1 MSGQDKAW
9 SVRLPMIIGLV
20 ALVSLVGGFGVWA
33 VGSNITGAVVASGR
47 IEVDRNRQAVQHRDG
62 GIVKDILVK
71 EGEKVDENQLLI
83 RLDPEELASE
93 LAIVEGQLFEIVAR
107 NSRLE
112 AERDDLDQIVFDP
125 LLADSTNAEATELMD
140 GQQRLFVARKETL
153 KQQIDQLS
161 ERSEQVAS
169 QIEGITYQEE
179 ALARQLELIREEL
192 ATQKSLLDRGL
203 AQAGPVLA
211 LQREEA
217 RLTGQA
223 GNLAASRAEAAGRVT
238 EIDLEILR
246 LGTTRR
252 EEAITQLRDLS
263 YQELELRERRHTLST
278 QLERLDIRAPVSGIV
293 YGLQVFGPRS
303 VIRPAEPVLFLI
315 PQDRPLVIASR
326 VPVIHVDQVYAGQE
340 VRLRFSAFDQRSTP
354 ELTGQVSNVSA
365 DAFTDEATGASY
377 YRAEI
382 VLSEDQQQRLP
393 EDLRLVPGM
402 PVEAFMRTQDR
413 SPIAYLTKP
422 LADYFAK
429 AFREG

>member
-1 MSGQDKAW
+1 MSDQGKTW
-9 SVRLPMIIGLV
+9 SVRLPMIVGLV
-20 ALVSLVGGFGVWA
+20 ALVFLVGGFGVWA

-62 GIVKDILVK
+62 GIVSEILVK
-71 EGEKVDENQLLI
+71 EGETVAEDQLLI

-112 AERDDLDQIVFDP
+112 AERDDLEAIAFDP
-125 LLADSTNAEATELMD
+125 LLTDSTDPEAQELMD
-140 GQQRLFVARKETL
+140 GQQRLFVARQETL

-161 ERSEQVAS
+161 ERGEQVAS
-169 QIEGITYQEE
+169 QIEGITSQEE

-246 LGTTRR
+246 LATTRR

-263 YQELELRERRHTLST
+263 YQELELRERRHTLAT
-278 QLERLDIRAPVSGIV
+278 RLDRLDIRAPVAGIV

-326 VPVIHVDQVYAGQE
+326 VPVIHVDQIYAGQE

-354 ELTGQVSNVSA
+354 ELMGQVSNVSA
-365 DAFTDEATGASY
+365 DAFTDEATGVSY